1 MIEEK
6 ERILKML
13 EEGKI
18 GAEDAAK
25 LLDAIEKSE
34 DDGEQARVGKTL
46 KIRVYEDDSPR
57 PKVNLNIPIGWSKF
71 LMPFVETKIQSKL
84 KEKGVDLDISKIKE
98 EMEHARVGKIIDI
111 EDGGDK
117 VEICIE

>member
-6 ERILKML
+6 ARILKML
-13 EEGKI
+13 EDGKI

-25 LLDAIEKSE
+25 LLDAIEKTE
-34 DDGEQARVGKTL
+34 DSGENAKVGKTL
-46 KIRVYEDDSPR
+46 KIRVYENGSPR

-71 LMPFVETKIQSKL
+71 LMPFVENKIQTKL
-84 KEKGVDLDISKIKE
+84 KAKGVDIDMNKIKE
-98 EMEHARVGKIIDI
+98 EMEHAHVGKIIDV

-117 VEICIE
+117 VEIYIE